1 MAAQKQPD
9 SPSQNSKY
17 SINVDNC
24 TIDKL
29 VMGDYNTVNDN
40 RSGRSRPPSQES
52 SPILD
57 SGESPFTKGKR
68 VCLDNSSRDNG
79 EDTVSGKRDHR
90 SQQPKNGSYP
100 IWSTRLWNLD
110 NFSRDNGE
118 DTVSGKRDHRSQQPK
133 NGSYPIWSKLQV
145 LQNMFLVICTRVRQW
160 QYSVLMAS
168 LSNIE
173 LYFFILV

>member
-17 SINVDNC
+17 SKNVDNC

-100 IWSTRLWNLD
+100 IWS
-110 NFSRDNGE
+110 
-118 DTVSGKRDHRSQQPK
+118 
-133 NGSYPIWSKLQV
+133 KLQV

-173 LYFFILV
+173 LYFIILV

>member
-40 RSGRSRPPSQES
+40 RSGRSRPSSQES

-100 IWSTRLWNLD
+100 IWS
-110 NFSRDNGE
+110 
-118 DTVSGKRDHRSQQPK
+118 
-133 NGSYPIWSKLQV
+133 KLQV
-145 LQNMFLVICTRVRQW
+145 LRNMFLVICIGVRQW
-160 QYSVLMAS
+160 QYGVLMAS
-168 LSNIE
+168 
-173 LYFFILV
+173 

>member
-100 IWSTRLWNLD
+100 IWS
-110 NFSRDNGE
+110 
-118 DTVSGKRDHRSQQPK
+118 
-133 NGSYPIWSKLQV
+133 KLQV

>member
-17 SINVDNC
+17 SKNVDNC

-100 IWSTRLWNLD
+100 IWS
-110 NFSRDNGE
+110 
-118 DTVSGKRDHRSQQPK
+118 
-133 NGSYPIWSKLQV
+133 KLQV

>member
-9 SPSQNSKY
+9 SPAQNSKY

-29 VMGDYNTVNDN
+29 VMGDYNTVNGN
-40 RSGRSRPPSQES
+40 RSGRSIPSPQES

-57 SGESPFTKGKR
+57 SGESSFTKGKR
-68 VCLDNSSRDNG
+68 VNTTLNNLSRDNN
-79 EDTVSGKRDHR
+79 EDTVSEKRDHP
-90 SQQPKNGSYP
+90 SQQS
-100 IWSTRLWNLD
+100 
-110 NFSRDNGE
+110 
-118 DTVSGKRDHRSQQPK
+118 K

-145 LQNMFLVICTRVRQW
+145 LRKMFLVICIGVRQW

-168 LSNIE
+168 
-173 LYFFILV
+173 

>member
-1 MAAQKQPD
+1 
-9 SPSQNSKY
+9 
-17 SINVDNC
+17 
-24 TIDKL
+24 
-29 VMGDYNTVNDN
+29 MGDYNTVNDN

-100 IWSTRLWNLD
+100 IWS
-110 NFSRDNGE
+110 
-118 DTVSGKRDHRSQQPK
+118 
-133 NGSYPIWSKLQV
+133 KLQV
-145 LQNMFLVICTRVRQW
+145 LRNMFLVICIGVRQW
-160 QYSVLMAS
+160 QYGVLMAS
-168 LSNIE
+168 
-173 LYFFILV
+173 

>member
-1 MAAQKQPD
+1 MAAHKQPD
-9 SPSQNSKY
+9 SPAQNSKY
-17 SINVDNC
+17 SINVDNN

-100 IWSTRLWNLD
+100 IWS
-110 NFSRDNGE
+110 
-118 DTVSGKRDHRSQQPK
+118 
-133 NGSYPIWSKLQV
+133 KLQV

>member
-9 SPSQNSKY
+9 SPSHNSKY

-40 RSGRSRPPSQES
+40 RSGRSRPSSQES

-100 IWSTRLWNLD
+100 IWS
-110 NFSRDNGE
+110 
-118 DTVSGKRDHRSQQPK
+118 
-133 NGSYPIWSKLQV
+133 KLQV
-145 LQNMFLVICTRVRQW
+145 LQNMFLVICTGVRQW

-168 LSNIE
+168 
-173 LYFFILV
+173 

>member
-1 MAAQKQPD
+1 MAAHKQPD
-9 SPSQNSKY
+9 SPAQISKY

-40 RSGRSRPPSQES
+40 RSGRSRPSSQES

-100 IWSTRLWNLD
+100 IWS
-110 NFSRDNGE
+110 
-118 DTVSGKRDHRSQQPK
+118 
-133 NGSYPIWSKLQV
+133 KLQV
-145 LQNMFLVICTRVRQW
+145 LRNMFLVICIGVRQW
-160 QYSVLMAS
+160 QYGVLMAS
-168 LSNIE
+168 
-173 LYFFILV
+173 

>member
-40 RSGRSRPPSQES
+40 RSGRSRPSSQES

-100 IWSTRLWNLD
+100 IWS
-110 NFSRDNGE
+110 
-118 DTVSGKRDHRSQQPK
+118 
-133 NGSYPIWSKLQV
+133 KLQV
-145 LQNMFLVICTRVRQW
+145 LQNMFLVICTGVRQW

-168 LSNIE
+168 
-173 LYFFILV
+173 

>member
-1 MAAQKQPD
+1 MAAHKQPD
-9 SPSQNSKY
+9 SPAQNSKY

-40 RSGRSRPPSQES
+40 RSGRSRPSSQES

-100 IWSTRLWNLD
+100 IGQHDFGIWTISHETMVRILFLGNEITGHSNRRTDLTQ
-110 NFSRDNGE
+110 FGA
-118 DTVSGKRDHRSQQPK
+118 
-133 NGSYPIWSKLQV
+133 SYRYCK
-145 LQNMFLVICTRVRQW
+145 IC
-160 QYSVLMAS
+160 
-168 LSNIE
+168 
-173 LYFFILV
+173 F